1 MNTALTFD
9 EGLRAVLAAERPG
22 LRKAVADALRC
33 RDHSARMRMTL
44 EADARVNDAVQKLK
58 LEHSA
63 MHRDNL
69 ICAEVRHIFCYR
81 WSAVEQVVSLLCYVL
96 PEENGAL
103 AYGPRTEELL
113 AALAT
118 CVAGSADVDTL
129 AKLLSYI
136 SGQQLRA
143 VTLDE
148 QRRMT
153 DKQYR
158 EYSNGRYEQSPN
170 AVLIRGGEL
179 LYQLERD
186 MDTDAIVDQAVRT
199 VDAPKKR

>member
-1 MNTALTFD
+1 MPTRSRSPQLHLGA
-9 EGLRAVLAAERPG
+9 
-22 LRKAVADALRC
+22 AVA
-33 RDHSARMRMTL
+33 
-44 EADARVNDAVQKLK
+44 
-58 LEHSA
+58 
-63 MHRDNL
+63 
-69 ICAEVRHIFCYR
+69 
-81 WSAVEQVVSLLCYVL
+81 
-96 PEENGAL
+96 
-103 AYGPRTEELL
+103 
-113 AALAT
+113 
-118 CVAGSADVDTL
+118 
-129 AKLLSYI
+129 
-136 SGQQLRA
+136 A

-158 EYSNGRYEQSPN
+158 EYSNGRYDQSPN